1 MSIYRSPEGQREVA
15 AWCVGRLDAWD
26 VPHEREV
33 LNTSLGS
40 THVVRAGSGE
50 PVVLLPGTN
59 FATATWLELVGQVAR
74 THSVL
79 AVDLP
84 GQPGLS
90 AAGRP
95 GHSQPAY
102 GDWLHEVVDA
112 LGATGGTVLAHSF
125 GGAIALAGAS
135 RGARVGALVLV
146 APAGLVRLRVTP
158 GVLARTLPWLVRPRE
173 DSARGLLRCM
183 LAPGGNPPATL
194 VTWMA
199 LVGRHVRTSL
209 APPPLSEA
217 ALREVRVPVAIV
229 SGEADVFLPPE
240 ALRRGAARLPGATF
254 RGIAGAG
261 HLLPHERAEALLE
274 TVTAVERGRR

>member
-1 MSIYRSPEGQREVA
+1 
-15 AWCVGRLDAWD
+15 
-26 VPHEREV
+26 HERES
-33 LNTSLGS
+33 LTTSLGS
-40 THVVRAGSGE
+40 THIVRAGSGA

-74 THSVL
+74 EYTVL

-90 AAGRP
+90 AAERP
-95 GHSQPAY
+95 GHSHEAY
-102 GDWLHEVVDA
+102 GNWLREVVEA
-112 LGATGGTVLAHSF
+112 LDITGGTVVGHSF

-135 RGARVGALVLV
+135 RGARVGSLVLV
-146 APAGLVRLRVTP
+146 SPAGLVRLRVTP
-158 GVLARTLPWLVRPRE
+158 GVLARTLPWLLRPRE
-173 DSARGLLRCM
+173 GSARALLGSM
-183 LAPGGNPPATL
+183 LAPGSCPPAEL
-194 VTWMA
+194 VTWMT

-209 APPPLSEA
+209 APPPLPEA

-240 ALRRGAARLPGATF
+240 TLRRGAERLPGVTF

-261 HLLPHERAEALLE
+261 HLLPHERAEVLLE
-274 TVTAVERGRR
+274 TLASVGPVRSV